1 MRNAFGSR
9 RGADFGFDVEYDPD
23 FAARRIS
30 PDQLAVVWSPD
41 GDVVVVSPVSNAGG
55 SVRMDVAR
63 FPADTN
69 FEASINLRRMRELN
83 LPQLSS
89 QTHYLTALTDHAER
103 TQVLALD
110 GERLALDDASL
121 LDWLVNAERQMTLGT
136 DNHPVFETPLDDTAC
151 GVIRLPNG
159 RISMTEVPRQYINA
173 LGTRVRVLAH
183 EHPAASIDLCIET
196 PLRCVA
202 RYFLTQ
208 TKQGADTRHQGRNS
222 EVTAFLLMDRSGY
235 RFGLWSPKAGLFSEN
250 AFLAPA
256 GVKVKSKSTAKS
268 DESDISDYVRKAFDQ
283 ILLQMS
289 PEKLDQLQL
298 STYSQVVCVAERGM
312 MATIRPIAT
321 QITEST
327 GLEFIALDE
336 PVEEA
341 TARGLLLGSYT
352 FGAPTV
358 AGAEI
363 IPPVDLTRDILT
375 LADTEDADRRRQE
388 EARQISRR
396 NRAALAVLAGPV
408 VVAALL
414 LALVASL
421 FASYIFTSFRESR
434 ADARTAELKPALD
447 RRKSY
452 EANLKWYQEYIAQ
465 VSQLRKQQPVG
476 TNLLYEL
483 NADYPF
489 SIDPSFYVSELKL
502 SPTGDLEMKGL
513 ARNKDAVA
521 SFLKTLEFAGG
532 PESGSRLFSNLAYE
546 VQETAP
552 ATADAQAV
560 KLPSVAGSQLSST
573 GAAPGIVQ
581 WRMTGDYT
589 PAAAFAPKP
598 SPSPGAAPAQPAQK
612 PVQPPV
618 VAPK

>member
-55 SVRMDVAR
+55 TVRMDVAR
-63 FPADTN
+63 FPADTD

-183 EHPAASIDLCIET
+183 EHPATSIDLCIET

-256 GVKVKSKSTAKS
+256 GVKVKSKSTAKN

-298 STYSQVVCVAERGM
+298 STYSQLVCVAERGM

-321 QITEST
+321 EITEST

-396 NRAALAVLAGPV
+396 NRAVLAVLAGPI

-502 SPTGDLEMKGL
+502 SPNGDLEMKGL

-552 ATADAQAV
+552 TAQDAQAV
-560 KLPSVAGSQLSST
+560 KLPSVAGSQLSGT
-573 GAAPGIVQ
+573 AAAPGIVQ
-581 WRMTGDYT
+581 WRMTGDYS

-598 SPSPGAAPAQPAQK
+598 SPSPGAATPAQQ